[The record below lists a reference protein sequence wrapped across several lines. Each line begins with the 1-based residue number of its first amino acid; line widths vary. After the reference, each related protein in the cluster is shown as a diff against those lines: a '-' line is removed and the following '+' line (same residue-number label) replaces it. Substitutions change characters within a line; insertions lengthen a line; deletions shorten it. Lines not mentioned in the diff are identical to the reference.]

1 MVVRCDVNGDA
12 CNDADDGD
20 GTCRRNGDAGDG
32 GNGDTM
38 TTYMG
43 DACDIV
49 DAYDDYDDDDAAADV
64 DDDCDD
70 DADDVAAAAD
80 YDDDDDDDDD
90 DEAEDGIHAVPFS
103 RGDHSAI
110 ICAPDDRFT
119 DRGYD
124 GRHAMVMTH
133 ALEDA

>member
-1 MVVRCDVNGDA
+1 
-12 CNDADDGD
+12 
-20 GTCRRNGDAGDG
+20 
-32 GNGDTM
+32 M

-80 YDDDDDDDDD
+80 YYYYYSYYDDDDDADDD
-90 DEAEDGIHAVPFS
+90 DEAEDGIHAVPLS

-110 ICAPDDRFT
+110 ICDPDDRFT
-119 DRGYD
+119 DRAYD

-133 ALEDA
+133 AIDA